1 MKYFDGIRA
10 HVIDAPI
17 FNMRDKLS
25 ATDFRSALQNN
36 ESISRFLPD
45 GISEEEVKELFN
57 NI

>member
-1 MKYFDGIRA
+1 
-10 HVIDAPI
+10 
-17 FNMRDKLS
+17 MRDKLS
-25 ATDFRSALQNN
+25 ATDFRAALQNN